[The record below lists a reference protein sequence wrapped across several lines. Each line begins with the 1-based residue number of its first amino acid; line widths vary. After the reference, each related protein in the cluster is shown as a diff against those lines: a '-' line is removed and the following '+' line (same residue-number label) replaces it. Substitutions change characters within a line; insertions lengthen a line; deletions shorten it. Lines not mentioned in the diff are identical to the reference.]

1 MGLDNF
7 KSESASVNT
16 SQSKS
21 KSTTKEQ
28 QSVDDAYKVYT
39 SDDGRKKVFQSEEDW
54 NDAIDFIQEEF
65 GISESEVEHMNAT
78 ERHDILHQAIIGERG
93 KLSQNFYPTRQCIV
107 CDEVF
112 SFPTKWN
119 FSKFKGEAVCNTHT
133 VNEVLDTY
141 REVNE
146 LVDGED

>member
-7 KSESASVNT
+7 KSGSTSVNSSPSKNNSTTT
-16 SQSKS
+16 SQKS
-21 KSTTKEQ
+21 IE
-28 QSVDDAYKVYT
+28 DAYKVYT
-39 SDDGRKKVFQSEEDW
+39 SDDGRKKVFQNEEDW
-54 NDAIDFIQEEF
+54 NEAIDFIEQEF
-65 GISESEVEHMNAT
+65 GISEAEVENMSAT
-78 ERHDILHQAIIGERG
+78 ERHDILHQAIIGEKG
-93 KLSQNFYPTRQCIV
+93 NLSQNFYPTRQCIV

-146 LVDGED
+146 LVDGE